1 MPHYAVGHAGSDDV
15 LKDVTAVW
23 GPFAK
28 DIQP

>member
-1 MPHYAVGHAGSDDV
+1 MPQYAGDHAGSDDV

-28 DIQP
+28 NIQP